1 MRAFLRLSQYAM
13 MALPLASCDN
23 VTGPEHDILA
33 ARMEWQRM
41 NARDYSFEMAT
52 QFSMF
57 PSSGYVRIRVVDR
70 EVVEALDA
78 NGQPVQSQRTL
89 ESVWRDI
96 LAAHENGEVNLVR
109 FSNRGVPLEIDL
121 GPWEVDGGRHYSV
134 RNFSRQR

>member
-1 MRAFLRLSQYAM
+1 M
-13 MALPLASCDN
+13 
-23 VTGPEHDILA
+23 
-33 ARMEWQRM
+33 
-41 NARDYSFEMAT
+41 
-52 QFSMF
+52 
-57 PSSGYVRIRVVDR
+57 DR